1 MVMIRPEARATLWQ
15 WREMLAGTI
24 LLGLGLWWALAS
36 FGFVKWLGYA
46 FCIAGLIGLAAGI
59 QRIRFR
65 QGQDGPGVVQVVEG
79 QISYFGPLDGGA
91 IAIREMTRLQLDPT
105 GHPAHWVLNQPGQPA
120 LQIPLTASG
129 ADLLFDAFA
138 SLPDL
143 KTEQMLSTLN
153 SKPDHPIVIWQKP
166 TNRLH

>member
-1 MVMIRPEARATLWQ
+1 MIRPEARQALWQ

-24 LLGLGLWWALAS
+24 LLTLGLWWALAS
-36 FGFVKWLGYA
+36 FGFVKWLGFA
-46 FCIAGLIGLAAGI
+46 FCIAGVIGLAAGI

-65 QGQDGPGVVQVVEG
+65 QGHGGPGVVQVVEG
-79 QISYFGPLDGGA
+79 QITYFGPLDGGA

-105 GHPAHWVLNQPGQPA
+105 GHPAHWVLNQPGHPP
-120 LQIPLTASG
+120 LHIPLNASG
-129 ADLLFDAFA
+129 AELLFDAFA
-138 SLPDL
+138 TLPGL
-143 KTEQMLSTLN
+143 KTEQMLSTLR